1 MSEYIDRREHEE
13 FCKRMEEEHERIN
26 KRVSILE
33 ETVAEIRNLSISV
46 KELAC
51 NMHHMLTE
59 QQSQGVRLAS
69 LEGRDGDMWRKSV
82 GYIISAI
89 VGGIISILINKGLL

>member
-1 MSEYIDRREHEE
+1 MSEYIDRHEHEE

-69 LEGRDGDMWRKSV
+69 LENRDGEMWRKVV
-82 GYIISAI
+82 GYALSAI
-89 VGGIISILINKGLL
+89 VGGVVTYLMSKGLT

>member
-1 MSEYIDRREHEE
+1 MSEYIERREHDE

-69 LEGRDGDMWRKSV
+69 LEKKDSNNWDKFKWLIVTALVSGTV
-82 GYIISAI
+82 GY
-89 VGGIISILINKGLL
+89 LLNHLL

>member
-1 MSEYIDRREHEE
+1 MSEYIDRHEHEE

-69 LEGRDGDMWRKSV
+69 LEGRDGDMWRKAI
-82 GYIISAI
+82 GYVISAL
-89 VGGIISILINKGLL
+89 VGGIITILINKGLL